1 MEFLLLP
8 ENLAFTVALALMAGI
23 AVLEGTTTLLGAGLS
38 HLLDSVLPDSLSVE
52 ADIDL
57 DADLDMDADIDLDI
71 DGGPELDGI
80 GSPGVLSELLGWLCI
95 GKVPLL
101 ILLIVFLT
109 GFGLAGL
116 FIQAAVQGTAGGVL
130 PGWIAVF
137 PAGAVAFPMVRVFG
151 GMLGRLLPSI
161 ETSAVSSGTFI
172 GRVATITAGEA
183 REDAPAQAKLHDQHG
198 QAHYVMV
205 EPDLPGEVLEAG
217 AEVLLVK
224 QAGARFRGIRNTHAA
239 LTDE

>member
-52 ADIDL
+52 ADFDL
-57 DADLDMDADIDLDI
+57 DADLDMDADVDLDFN
-71 DGGPELDGI
+71 GAPHLDGI
-80 GSPGVLSELLGWLCI
+80 GSPGALSQLLGWLCI

-116 FIQAAVQGTAGGVL
+116 FVQAAVGSAFGGVL

-137 PAGAVAFPMVRVFG
+137 PAGAIAFPLVRVFG
-151 GMLGRLLPSI
+151 GMLGRLIPSI
-161 ETSAVSSGTFI
+161 ETSAVSSGSFI

-183 REDAPAQAKLHDQHG
+183 RPGTPAQAKLHDQHG

-205 EPDLPGEVLEAG
+205 EPDQTGEVFESG
-217 AEVLLVK
+217 TEVLLVK
-224 QAGARFRGIRNTHAA
+224 QSGARFRGIRNTHAA